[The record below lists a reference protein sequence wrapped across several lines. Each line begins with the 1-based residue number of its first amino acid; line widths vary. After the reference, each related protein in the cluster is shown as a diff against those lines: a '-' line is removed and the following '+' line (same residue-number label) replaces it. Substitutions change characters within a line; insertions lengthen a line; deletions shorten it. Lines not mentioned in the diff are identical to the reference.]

1 MSTLARSLVDD
12 VRQTLFPRRG
22 ARHGLL
28 PPLLVG
34 MTVITGVVDAF
45 SYLVLGHVFVAN
57 MTGNVVFLGF
67 ALAGVGGF
75 SVVTS
80 VVAVG
85 AFVVGAAGGGL
96 LRSRLGT
103 RVERQLAAA
112 TGIQLLLMGV
122 ALLLSA
128 VVAGSVHGALRDGL
142 VAILAAALGI
152 QNATARG
159 LAVPDLTT
167 TVLTLTIT
175 GIAADA
181 RAGRG
186 QRGQSRPSPDLGR
199 RHAGG
204 SPDRRRA
211 DPPRPG
217 DRRPGG
223 GGDPDGGDRGLD
235 PVGPSLGR
243 HLRRAAC
250 VARRRRPTDT

>member
-112 TGIQLLLMGV
+112 TGIQLLLMGL

-181 RAGRG
+181 R
-186 QRGQSRPSPDLGR
+186 P
-199 RHAGG
+199 AGG
-204 SPDRRRA
+204 SGARAGRRLISVAAMLAGALIGAVLILRGQVTA
-211 DPPRPG
+211 ALVVAVILMAAIVASTRWVPRWAG
-217 DRRPGG
+217 
-223 GGDPDGGDRGLD
+223 
-235 PVGPSLGR
+235 
-243 HLRRAAC
+243 
-250 VARRRRPTDT
+250 T

>member
-1 MSTLARSLVDD
+1 MTTAVRSVLDD

-22 ARHGLL
+22 AQHGLL

-34 MTVITGVVDAF
+34 MTVITGLVDAF

-75 SVVTS
+75 SVTTS

-85 AFVVGAAGGGL
+85 AFVIGALGGGL
-96 LRSRLGT
+96 FRSHLGT
-103 RVERQLAAA
+103 QVGRQLGVA
-112 TGIQLLLMGV
+112 TGIQLLLMAV
-122 ALLLSA
+122 ALVLSA
-128 VVAGSVHGALRDGL
+128 VAGGSVNGALRDGL

-181 RAGRG
+181 HAAGGSGARAGRRLISVG
-186 QRGQSRPSPDLGR
+186 AMLGGAVAGGVLILRGQWTAALAVAVILMAVIFAATRLV
-199 RHAGG
+199 
-204 SPDRRRA
+204 
-211 DPPRPG
+211 PRWAP
-217 DRRPGG
+217 
-223 GGDPDGGDRGLD
+223 
-235 PVGPSLGR
+235 
-243 HLRRAAC
+243 A
-250 VARRRRPTDT
+250 

>member
-1 MSTLARSLVDD
+1 MSTLARSLLDD

-96 LRSRLGT
+96 LRSHLGT
-103 RVERQLAAA
+103 RVGRHLAAA
-112 TGIQLLLMGV
+112 TGIQLLLMAV

-181 RAGRG
+181 RA
-186 QRGQSRPSPDLGR
+186 
-199 RHAGG
+199 AGG
-204 SPDRRRA
+204 SGARAGRRLISVAAMLAGAVVGAVLILRGQVTA
-211 DPPRPG
+211 ALAVAVILMAAIVASTRWVPRWAG
-217 DRRPGG
+217 
-223 GGDPDGGDRGLD
+223 
-235 PVGPSLGR
+235 
-243 HLRRAAC
+243 
-250 VARRRRPTDT
+250 T

>member
-1 MSTLARSLVDD
+1 MSTLARSLLDD
-12 VRQTLFPRRG
+12 VRQTLLPRRG

-85 AFVVGAAGGGL
+85 AFAVGAAGGGL
-96 LRSRLGT
+96 LRSHLGT

-112 TGIQLLLMGV
+112 TGTQLLLMAV

-128 VVAGSVHGALRDGL
+128 VVAGSVHGALRDVL
-142 VAILAAALGI
+142 VAVLAAALGI

-181 RAGRG
+181 RA
-186 QRGQSRPSPDLGR
+186 
-199 RHAGG
+199 AGG
-204 SPDRRRA
+204 SGSRAGRRLISVGAMLGGAVAGAVLILRGQVTA
-211 DPPRPG
+211 ALAVAVILMAAIAASTRWVPRWASP
-217 DRRPGG
+217 
-223 GGDPDGGDRGLD
+223 
-235 PVGPSLGR
+235 
-243 HLRRAAC
+243 
-250 VARRRRPTDT
+250 